1 MPRFII
7 SCACVPCSDTLPAAI
22 TTMLSAFLTVDSLAH
37 KRMHLR
43 PFMQACQVHRCLR
56 LRAAAWMKGPPV
68 AERGQAKRCSCSV
81 WVAGSSGVDR
91 LTCER

>member
-37 KRMHLR
+37 KRVHLG
-43 PFMQACQVHRCLR
+43 PYAPAYQAPQNLPP
-56 LRAAAWMKGPPV
+56 AAA
-68 AERGQAKRCSCSV
+68 A
-81 WVAGSSGVDR
+81 
-91 LTCER
+91 